1 MSHIPQNFKLLD
13 DLEQYE
19 LMVAAYPEKFGDREE
34 DNDLWDEVIEFFE
47 EVTCDQEMVLDLLSR
62 LIYLTMPMGS
72 PLSGRVCHVL
82 GVPAILKDGSIGM
95 MSAVSREVAIK
106 PPAVNAHDLV
116 SMEIAG

>member
-1 MSHIPQNFKLLD
+1 MSHIPTNFKLLD

-19 LMVAAYPEKFGDREE
+19 LTVAAYPEKFGVREE

-47 EVTCDQEMVLDLLSR
+47 ETIADPDQVLDLLSR

-82 GVPAILKDGSIGM
+82 GVPEILKDGSIGM
-95 MSAVSREVAIK
+95 MSAVSRSVAIK
-106 PPAVNAHDLV
+106 APDDAHDLV
-116 SMEIAG
+116 TREAV